1 MAAVGCI
8 KKKKEKMIIFQN
20 IILIMIAV
28 FGTAA
33 VFMHSPVRQSI
44 ILSFYGMLLSI
55 YFIAL
60 KAPEVAL
67 SEMVVGAVV
76 IPLMILLALAKVKSY
91 TIENL
96 RNKKQ
101 K

>member
-1 MAAVGCI
+1 
-8 KKKKEKMIIFQN
+8 MIIFQN

>member
-1 MAAVGCI
+1 MAAVGCV